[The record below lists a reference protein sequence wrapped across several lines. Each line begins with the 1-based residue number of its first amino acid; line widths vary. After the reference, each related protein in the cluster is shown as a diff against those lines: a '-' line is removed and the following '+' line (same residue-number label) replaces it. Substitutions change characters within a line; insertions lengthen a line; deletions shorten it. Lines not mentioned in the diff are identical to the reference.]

1 MAQAAKTPAKS
12 EPPAEA
18 SAAPAKRSGGKLLLI
33 VLLIA
38 VFMLLL
44 AVVGVGALLIMKK
57 NGGNSGHEATS
68 ETVAIPPP
76 PPPQTAIPSVIDI
89 NKPPVF
95 VPLEQFS
102 VNLRT
107 ASDDDDPRYLQAAVV
122 LRVADEPTAEALKKW
137 MPGIRDCINRIMSSK
152 LPADIRDDRGRE
164 RLADEIKTQ
173 LNAMFGVP
181 PPPPGARYESPQ
193 GPVLG
198 VLFDKFL
205 FQ

>member
-1 MAQAAKTPAKS
+1 MAQAAKPPAKP
-12 EPPAEA
+12 EAAAET
-18 SAAPAKRSGGKLLLI
+18 SAPAKRGGKLLLI

-38 VFMLLL
+38 VLLLLL
-44 AVVGVGALLIMKK
+44 AVIGVGAILIMKK
-57 NGGNSGHEATS
+57 GGSAGGHETAS
-68 ETVAIPPP
+68 ETAAIPPP
-76 PPPQTAIPSVIDI
+76 PPPPAIPSGIDI

-107 ASDDDDPRYLQAAVV
+107 ASDDDDPRYLQAAIV
-122 LRVADEPTAEALKKW
+122 LRVSDEPTAEALKKW

-152 LPADIRDDRGRE
+152 LPADIRDDKGRE
-164 RLADEIKTQ
+164 RLSGEIKTQ

-181 PPPPGARYESPQ
+181 PPPPGAQYESPP
-193 GPVLG
+193 GPMHG

>member
-1 MAQAAKTPAKS
+1 MAQAAKPPAKP
-12 EPPAEA
+12 EAAAETP
-18 SAAPAKRSGGKLLLI
+18 APAKRGGKLLLI

-38 VFMLLL
+38 VLLLLL
-44 AVVGVGALLIMKK
+44 AVIGVGAVLIMKK
-57 NGGNSGHEATS
+57 GGSAGGHEAAS
-68 ETVAIPPP
+68 EAKAAVVELA
-76 PPPQTAIPSVIDI
+76 PPQTTIPSVIDI

-107 ASDDDDPRYLQAAVV
+107 ASDDDDPRYLQASVV
-122 LRVADEPTAEALKKW
+122 LRVSDEPTAEALKKW

-152 LPADIRDDRGRE
+152 LPADIRDDKGRE

-181 PPPPGARYESPQ
+181 PPPPDAQYEAPQ
-193 GPVLG
+193 GPVHG